1 MSNKLLNK
9 TMEVLDLKNDRH
21 LAATVGV
28 APPVISKIRHGHL
41 KVGAV
46 LILRIHKLTRISV
59 EDIEAMIGDKS

>member
-9 TMEVLDLKNDRH
+9 TMEVLELKNDRH

-46 LILRIHKLTRISV
+46 LIIRIHELTEMSV
-59 EDIEAMIGDKS
+59 KDIKAMLENKS